1 MKIPQFDW
9 LFWWHNHLDKN
20 YKTVDVIKNLEISS
34 CKSSKYENIQKNIQ
48 IISESWKNVINWG
61 GGGNYKEEADWIE
74 QQLANITKKFQSMES
89 LYDVVIE
96 NCI

>member
-1 MKIPQFDW
+1 MS
-9 LFWWHNHLDKN
+9 
-20 YKTVDVIKNLEISS
+20 YTE
-34 CKSSKYENIQKNIQ
+34 E
-48 IISESWKNVINWG
+48 EG
-61 GGGNYKEEADWIE
+61 GGYKKEADWIE